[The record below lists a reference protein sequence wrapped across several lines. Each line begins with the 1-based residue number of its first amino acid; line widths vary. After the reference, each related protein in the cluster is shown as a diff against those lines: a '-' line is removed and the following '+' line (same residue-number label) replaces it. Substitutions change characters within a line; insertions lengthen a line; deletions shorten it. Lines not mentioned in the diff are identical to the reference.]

1 MGHVL
6 QGEDVQHFAILK
18 PKYMRAKYELTQAR
32 LFLGKRP
39 GQTAGDLLFC
49 AKEAWETAFNLEHSL
64 KAWAKIGLSPF
75 NRCVYWEEG

>member
-6 QGEDVQHFAILK
+6 QGEDVQHFAIFK

-39 GQTAGDLLFC
+39 GLTADDLLFC
-49 AKEAWETAFNLEHSL
+49 AKEA
-64 KAWAKIGLSPF
+64 
-75 NRCVYWEEG
+75 